1 MSSTP
6 MEPVAVIVERPAA
19 APRQDSH
26 QSSHRSSRQGFRAV
40 VQSIGSKVIILALQA
55 GTGILTARALGP
67 AGRGELAAMILW
79 PLFVASATTLGV
91 PSSLIYHLRSR
102 NRERERLVTGG
113 FVMAIVLGVFAAA
126 GAALVLPWWL
136 HQYSAG
142 VIHAAQWFL
151 ITVPLCSVTLAG
163 RAVLEAEHD
172 FSASNAIQILTPLAT
187 LVGLLLFLGTH
198 NLSAYTAAIAYIA
211 ASLPAFGYMLS
222 RINRTGIR
230 AARIQ
235 PTVIRQ
241 LLQYGIRSY
250 GIDLLG
256 TLALQVDQVLVVSL
270 LSPGAM
276 GSYVVVLSLSRMLN
290 VFQQSVVMVL
300 FPKAAG
306 HPADTVIA
314 MTGNAV
320 RTSGLVTAI
329 CGVFVCLTGPTL
341 LRLLYGAEYVDAVG
355 AMRVLVLE
363 AILSGVV
370 FVLAQAFM
378 ALDRPGVVTILQ
390 AVGLSLS
397 IPMMLWLIPRYGIYG
412 AAVSLLASTTA
423 RLLFVTVG
431 FRVFLKIRAPRLLPG
446 WNDIRL
452 LMGAVHSMVRER
464 AA

>member
-1 MSSTP
+1 MSSTQ
-6 MEPVAVIVERPAA
+6 MEPVGVIAERPAA
-19 APRQDSH
+19 PRA
-26 QSSHRSSRQGFRAV
+26 GFRAV

-67 AGRGELAAMILW
+67 SGRGELAAMILW
-79 PLFVASATTLGV
+79 PLFMASATTLGV
-91 PSSLIYHLRSR
+91 PSSLIYHLRKHLGSGAAEC
-102 NRERERLVTGG
+102 NRLVTGG
-113 FVMAIVLGVFAAA
+113 FVMAMVMGVLAAA
-126 GAALVLPWWL
+126 VAALALPWWL
-136 HQYSAG
+136 HQYSPG
-142 VIHAAQWFL
+142 VIRAAQWFL
-151 ITVPLCSVTLAG
+151 MTVPLCSVTLAG

-172 FSASNAIQILTPLAT
+172 FSASNAIQILTPLVT
-187 LVGLLLFLGTH
+187 LAGLLVFLGIH
-198 NLSAYTAAIAYIA
+198 LLSPYTAAIAYIA

-222 RINRTGIR
+222 RIHRTGLR
-230 AARIQ
+230 AARIRFA
-235 PTVIRQ
+235 VMRR

-270 LSPGAM
+270 LSAGAM

-320 RTSGLVTAI
+320 RTSGLVTAV

-341 LRLLYGAEYVDAVG
+341 LRLLYGAEYVGAVD
-355 AMRVLVLE
+355 AMRILVLE

-378 ALDRPGVVTILQ
+378 ALNRPGVVTILQ

-412 AAVSLLASTTA
+412 AAISLLVSTTA
-423 RLLFVTVG
+423 RLVFVTAG
-431 FRVFLKIRAPRLLPG
+431 FRIFLKVSPPRLLPG

-452 LMGAVHSMVRER
+452 LAGAVHSMVRER
-464 AA
+464 IA

>member
-1 MSSTP
+1 MSSTQ
-6 MEPVAVIVERPAA
+6 MEPASVIVERPAA
-19 APRQDSH
+19 PRA
-26 QSSHRSSRQGFRAV
+26 GFRAV

-79 PLFVASATTLGV
+79 PLFMASATTLGV
-91 PSSLIYHLRSR
+91 PSSLIYHLRKHLRGRSG
-102 NRERERLVTGG
+102 ECDRLVTTG
-113 FVMAIVLGVFAAA
+113 FVMATVMGTLAAVV
-126 GAALVLPWWL
+126 AALALPLWL

-142 VIHAAQWFL
+142 VIRAAQWFL

-187 LVGLLLFLGTH
+187 LAALVAFFGFHRLT
-198 NLSAYTAAIAYIA
+198 SYTAAIAYIA
-211 ASLPAFGYMLS
+211 ASLPAFGYMLLHI
-222 RINRTGIR
+222 RRAGIR
-230 AARIQ
+230 VARVKLG
-235 PTVIRQ
+235 VIRQ

-270 LSPGAM
+270 LSAGAM

-314 MTGNAV
+314 MTGSAV
-320 RTSGLVTAI
+320 RTSGMVTAV

-341 LRLLYGAEYVDAVG
+341 LRLLYGAEYVGAVD
-355 AMRVLVLE
+355 AMRILVLE
-363 AILSGVV
+363 AILSGIV

-390 AVGLSLS
+390 ALGLSLS
-397 IPMMLWLIPRYGIYG
+397 IPMMLWLIPHYGIYG
-412 AAVSLLASTTA
+412 AAISLLVSTTA
-423 RLLFVTVG
+423 RLVFVTAG
-431 FRVFLKIRAPRLLPG
+431 FKIFLKTSPPRLLPG
-446 WNDIRL
+446 WSDLRL
-452 LMGAVHSMVRER
+452 LMGSAHSMLARER

>member
-1 MSSTP
+1 MSSTQ
-6 MEPVAVIVERPAA
+6 MEPVGVIAERPAA
-19 APRQDSH
+19 PRA
-26 QSSHRSSRQGFRAV
+26 GFRAV

-67 AGRGELAAMILW
+67 SGRGELAAMILW
-79 PLFVASATTLGV
+79 PLFMASATTLGV
-91 PSSLIYHLRSR
+91 PSSLIYHLRKHLGSGAAEC
-102 NRERERLVTGG
+102 NRLVTGG
-113 FVMAIVLGVFAAA
+113 FVMAMVMGVLAAA
-126 GAALVLPWWL
+126 VAALALPWWL
-136 HQYSAG
+136 HQYSPG
-142 VIHAAQWFL
+142 VIRAAQWFL
-151 ITVPLCSVTLAG
+151 MTVPLCSVTLAG

-172 FSASNAIQILTPLAT
+172 FSASNAIQILTPLVT
-187 LVGLLLFLGTH
+187 LAGLLVFLGIH
-198 NLSAYTAAIAYIA
+198 LLSPYTAAIAYIA

-222 RINRTGIR
+222 RIHRTGLR
-230 AARIQ
+230 AARIRFA
-235 PTVIRQ
+235 VMRR

-270 LSPGAM
+270 LSAGAM

-320 RTSGLVTAI
+320 RTSGLVTAV

-341 LRLLYGAEYVDAVG
+341 LRLLYGAEYVGAVD
-355 AMRVLVLE
+355 AMRILVLE

-378 ALDRPGVVTILQ
+378 ALNRPGVVTILQ

-412 AAVSLLASTTA
+412 AAISLLVSTMA
-423 RLLFVTVG
+423 RLVFVTAG
-431 FRVFLKIRAPRLLPG
+431 FRIFLKVSPPRLLPG

-452 LMGAVHSMVRER
+452 LAGAVHSMVRER
-464 AA
+464 IA

>member
-1 MSSTP
+1 MSSTQ
-6 MEPVAVIVERPAA
+6 MEPAA
-19 APRQDSH
+19 AIAERLPASPRPEP
-26 QSSHRSSRQGFRAV
+26 HRESRPGFRAV
-40 VQSIGSKVIILALQA
+40 VQSIGSKVVILALQA

-102 NRERERLVTGG
+102 VSGRERLVTSG
-113 FVMAIVLGVFAAA
+113 FAMATVMGVIAAA
-126 GAALVLPWWL
+126 AAALVLPWWL
-136 HQYSAG
+136 HQYSPG
-142 VIHAAQWFL
+142 VILAAQWFL

-187 LVGLLLFLGTH
+187 LVVLLVFLGLHRLTP
-198 NLSAYTAAIAYIA
+198 YTAAIAYIA
-211 ASLPAFGYMLS
+211 ASLPAFGYMLR
-222 RINRTGIR
+222 RIVRTGIR
-230 AARIQ
+230 VARIQ
-235 PTVIRQ
+235 LTVIRQ
-241 LLQYGIRSY
+241 LLQYGVRSY

-306 HPADTVIA
+306 HPAETVIA
-314 MTGNAV
+314 MTGNSV
-320 RTSGLVTAI
+320 RTSGLVTAV

-341 LRLLYGAEYVDAVG
+341 LRLLYGAEYVNAVG
-355 AMRVLVLE
+355 ALRILVLE
-363 AILSGVV
+363 AVLSGVV

-397 IPMMLWLIPRYGIYG
+397 VPMMLWLIPRYGIYG
-412 AAVSLLASTTA
+412 AAISLLVSTTA
-423 RLLFVTVG
+423 RLVFVTAG
-431 FRVFLKIRAPRLLPG
+431 FRVFLKISPPRLLPG
-446 WNDIRL
+446 RNDVRL
-452 LMGAVHSMVRER
+452 LMGAVHSMMRER

>member
-1 MSSTP
+1 MSSAP
-6 MEPVAVIVERPAA
+6 MEPVAVIAERPPA
-19 APRQDSH
+19 APRQ
-26 QSSHRSSRQGFRAV
+26 RSRGGSREGFRAV

-102 NRERERLVTGG
+102 VSERERLVTSG
-113 FVMAIVLGVFAAA
+113 FAMAMLMGLIAAA
-126 GAALVLPWWL
+126 VAVLVLPWWL
-136 HQYSAG
+136 HQYSPG
-142 VIHAAQWFL
+142 VILAAQWFL

-187 LVGLLLFLGTH
+187 LMVLALFLGLHRLTP
-198 NLSAYTAAIAYIA
+198 YTAAISYIA
-211 ASLPAFGYMLS
+211 ASLPAFGYMLA
-222 RINRTGIR
+222 RISRTGIR

-235 PTVIRQ
+235 FTVIRQ
-241 LLQYGIRSY
+241 LLQYGVRSY

-270 LSPGAM
+270 LNPAAM

-314 MTGNAV
+314 MTGNSV

-341 LRLLYGAEYVDAVG
+341 LRLLYGAEYVNAVG
-355 AMRVLVLE
+355 ALRTLVLE
-363 AILSGVV
+363 AVLSGVV

-412 AAVSLLASTTA
+412 AAVSLLVSTTA
-423 RLLFVTVG
+423 RLIFVTAG
-431 FRVFLKIRAPRLLPG
+431 FRVFLKISPPAMLPG
-446 WNDIRL
+446 WTDVRTL
-452 LMGAVHSMVRER
+452 LGAVHSMVRER